1 MQPTDYSTRHQQ
13 YLAQADALRDRYN
26 RLSIVRLVLF
36 LVAAGAIAWAFGTL
50 PWLGLLLTVAFL
62 VGFSRF
68 VGYHQGIKRQQ
79 EHVARLAE
87 VNARE
92 LRYLAHDYAEYES
105 GAAYLDPLHPYVP
118 DLDVLGPYS
127 IFQYI
132 NRAGTTIGRARL
144 AAWLSAP
151 VDVATI
157 DARQAATRE
166 LAPRLEWRQ
175 HLQAHGLTAEDR
187 PEHLDLLASWLAQPN
202 FVANSRTYRI
212 LLWLIL
218 PWMLIGFTT
227 LFFTHWV
234 VFVGFLILPGLI
246 IRQTLDRVTDTH
258 ERTAQVAGTLRH
270 YAGLVALIDEATF
283 EADWLRERQQHFRV
297 AGSKSAAQELRR
309 LDYLVR
315 QLNVRY
321 NPFAIILNLF
331 TLWDLQQISRLERWK
346 NRHRDHL
353 SRWFDALADIEAMNS
368 FATLHY
374 NHPSWAFPELT
385 DATELQAI
393 GLGHPLLPTEGRIT
407 NDLTMPTAGHLKLL
421 TGSNMAG
428 KSTFLRTV
436 GINIVLACVGAP
448 VCAERLR
455 LPLLQ
460 VRTSMRTQD
469 ALHESTSSFFAELKR
484 LKTIIDAVEAGENTF
499 FLLDEILKGTNSN
512 DRHTGSRA
520 LIRQLIQS
528 GGGGIIATHDLE
540 LGDMAAQAEG
550 RVENVRM
557 EVEVRDGELIFDY
570 KLKPG
575 VSQSF
580 NATQLMR
587 RMGIRIPDDA

>member
-331 TLWDLQQISRLERWK
+331 TLWDLQQIYRLERWK

-353 SRWFDALADIEAMNS
+353 ARWFDALADIEAMNS

-385 DATELQAI
+385 EATELRAI
-393 GLGHPLLPTEGRIT
+393 GLGHPLLPAEGRVT

-540 LGDMAAQAEG
+540 LGDMATRAEG